1 MTECMVVGFCED
13 LGNQFDSQKATGG
26 DKSWNFQRRM
36 DHIRDHI
43 MEGEYRL
50 QDKRPDGFLI
60 QHLVNQG
67 LIDENMYK
75 DLLRPSTLPQMATS
89 GHHYHHHHRSSRHL
103 APVEEE
109 AGPSSSSAS
118 KHRRS
123 EKRSSDRHRESG
135 RDSHHKKKSTK

>member
-43 MEGEYRL
+43 MEGDYRL
-50 QDKRPDGFLI
+50 HDKRPDGFLI

-89 GHHYHHHHRSSRHL
+89 GHHHHHHRSLRHL

-123 EKRSSDRHRESG
+123 EKRSSDRHRESR